1 MTGTVIFLP
10 IIPYEQCGIPKLC
23 QLSERDNTAMNVS
36 HVEYADWR
44 NMSECSVS
52 LGEGINVLWG
62 MNAQGKSNIL
72 EGIYYFARG
81 RSFRGAKDREL
92 IRFGCDFT
100 RAKLSFRRD
109 GYENDTTLEAVIPK
123 TGKKHLSRNGAPLAS
138 TSEMMGSF
146 RAVLFC
152 PAHLTMVTGGPLER
166 RTFLDIALSQLSQT
180 YLTYLRRYTKVLAE
194 RNMLLKNAASG
205 TRVTETEW
213 DVYARQLALYGSW
226 IAAYRAEYVT
236 YLSEAVARY
245 FDGMTGGRE
254 TPDLTYTS
262 HGITETMPTP
272 LSNMAEEP
280 AASQET
286 LYEKLTTN
294 IDREIIVGSTLWGIH
309 KDDIRLALNGKEAKL
324 YASQGQQR
332 SIVLSIK
339 LAEAEISKKLGGE
352 YPAILLDDVFSEL
365 DESRRN
371 YILGSLEGRQI
382 IVTSCEPDIIPSNKS
397 GDITFRH
404 VRDGEILEE

>member
-1 MTGTVIFLP
+1 
-10 IIPYEQCGIPKLC
+10 
-23 QLSERDNTAMNVS
+23 MNVS

-152 PAHLTMVTGGPLER
+152 PAHRTMVTGGPLER

-254 TPDLTYTS
+254 TPDVTYTS
-262 HGITETMPTP
+262 HGLTDGMPTP

-280 AASQET
+280 SQSQDA

-294 IDREIIVGSTLWGIH
+294 IDREIIVGSTLWGTH

-339 LAEAEISKKLGGE
+339 LAEAEISKKIGGE

-371 YILGSLEGRQI
+371 YILGSL
-382 IVTSCEPDIIPSNKS
+382 
-397 GDITFRH
+397 
-404 VRDGEILEE
+404 